1 VMISALGGA
10 IGIALTFPVAA
21 GFKAMMGTMFPV
33 FYVTGQT
40 VAMQAAAA
48 LAVGV
53 LAGVLPSI
61 RAANVKI
68 VDGLRYAG

>member
-1 VMISALGGA
+1 
-10 IGIALTFPVAA
+10 
-21 GFKAMMGTMFPV
+21 MMGTMFPV